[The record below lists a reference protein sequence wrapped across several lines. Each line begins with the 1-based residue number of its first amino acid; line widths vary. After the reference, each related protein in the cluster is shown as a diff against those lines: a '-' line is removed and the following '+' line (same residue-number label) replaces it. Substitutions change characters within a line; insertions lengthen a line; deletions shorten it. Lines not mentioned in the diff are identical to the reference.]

1 MTQSGLSTHVVE
13 LQAQS
18 IHLYVDR
25 LLLSELYTAS
35 SKIIIASTDTGILDR
50 LPSQTNLF
58 FYQFQFDPLISEG
71 TITRCGE
78 IATEQRVLI
87 SIAPSFC
94 KGYLIASPAG
104 KQELSPLIEW
114 WKKHFTPENC
124 PPCLDLSGVEN
135 PLEIQT
141 EFWRLLFDGAQQE
154 TKTIATRLSVLQK
167 QYLELRSFHET
178 VQNAFA
184 TIEGFLSQ
192 AKLPAL
198 QLVFEN
204 QPTQQS
210 ITVEPG
216 KSHQI
221 KQGLPVPS
229 QGLAAIEIY
238 IAKCH
243 ADAMGTLVV
252 GVHTLE
258 ENTTLAQWH
267 IPYGHLTSGWLPL
280 DLPTI
285 DMGRKQEI
293 ELRIAWNTQVE
304 PPPRLA
310 LGGAQPIPEAC
321 VHQNGQ
327 TLNGSLAMRLW
338 TGLPGSRRC
347 LNPYSSWANESELTS
362 PKWMTSGHLGEK
374 TLSGVLAVVS
384 NSPEE
389 SETHIVALE
398 KGKKILTHPKA
409 SGMTVAMLPFAF
421 PKGSTTVRATVCTE
435 HSEASAIEYAMAL
448 VKDGEET
455 LTYFEN
461 DEINSGTP
469 FSGWI
474 LVEPETPRQITVS
487 LTQPADE
494 HYHIVFGTR
503 LAPGGISNY
512 GWAHWL
518 DFLICESSNPV
529 GE

>member
-1 MTQSGLSTHVVE
+1 MAQPGLSTHGVKS
-13 LQAQS
+13 QARLIS
-18 IHLYVDR
+18 LYADR
-25 LLLSELYTAS
+25 LLLHDLYTAS
-35 SKIIIASTDTGILDR
+35 SQIIIASTDIEILDR
-50 LPSQTNLF
+50 LPSQTNLS
-58 FYQFQFDPLISEG
+58 FYQFQFDPLTSHG

-78 IATEQRVLI
+78 IATEKPVPI
-87 SIAPSFC
+87 SIAPAFC
-94 KGYLIASPAG
+94 TGYLVASPHG
-104 KQELSPLIEW
+104 KQELYPLIEW
-114 WKKHFTPENC
+114 WKKHHPSESC
-124 PPCLDLSGVEN
+124 PPLLDLTAVEN
-135 PLEIQT
+135 TLEVTT
-141 EFWRLLFDGAQQE
+141 EFWRFLFDRSQQE
-154 TKTIATRLSVLQK
+154 TQTIATRLSGLQK

-184 TIEGFLSQ
+184 TIESFLSQ

-198 QLVFEN
+198 QLAFEN
-204 QPTQQS
+204 QPTPQS
-210 ITVEPG
+210 IAVEAG

-221 KQGLPVPS
+221 QQGLPVPS

-243 ADAMGTLVV
+243 ADAVGTLAL

-267 IPYGHLTSGWLPL
+267 IPYEHLTPGWFPL

-293 ELRIAWNTQVE
+293 ELRIGWNTRVE

-347 LNPYSSWANESELTS
+347 LSPYSSWANEPELTS

-374 TLSGVLAVVS
+374 TLSGVLAVVP
-384 NSPEE
+384 NSPDE
-389 SETHIVALE
+389 SKTHIVALE
-398 KGKKILTHPKA
+398 KGKKILTHPQA
-409 SGMTVAMLPFAF
+409 SGVTVAMLPFAF
-421 PKGSTTVRATVCTE
+421 PAGTTTVRATVCTE
-435 HSEASAIEYAMAL
+435 HFEASTIEYALAL

-461 DEINSGTP
+461 DEINSGIP

-474 LVEPETPRQITVS
+474 SIEPETPRQITVS

-503 LAPGGISNY
+503 LPPGSINNY